1 MSRINVIGSSASG
14 KSTFSRQL
22 AQKLAI
28 PYIEMDAIFWQPN
41 WQQPSDEEFF
51 PKLKQ
56 ALAQTAWVL
65 DGNYNRTVQI
75 KWQQVDTIIWL
86 DYSLARI
93 AYQSITRA
101 IKRSIVGKELW
112 PNTGNVE
119 TFKKSFCSKDS
130 VILWSLQ
137 NYHHNRRRYLQVKAD
152 PQFAHIE
159 FVHLTSPRQA
169 RRYLQQQSPITEQ

>member
-22 AQKLAI
+22 AKKMAI
-28 PYIEMDAIFWQPN
+28 PYIEMDAIFWLPN
-41 WQQPSDEEFF
+41 WQQPSDEVFF
-51 PKLKQ
+51 TELKQ
-56 ALAQTAWVL
+56 ALAPTAWVL
-65 DGNYNRTVQI
+65 DGNYNRSVPI
-75 KWQQVDTIIWL
+75 KWEQVDTIIWL
-86 DYSLARI
+86 DYSLART

-101 IKRSIVGKELW
+101 LKHSISGKELW

-119 TFKKSFCSKDS
+119 TFKKAFFSKDS

-137 NYHHNRRRYLQVKAD
+137 NYHHNRRRYLRVKTD

-169 RRYLQQQSPITEQ
+169 QRYIEQQ